1 MQESLP
7 VFNSMSEIAEY
18 LGITKVSVSLALK
31 NSPLISDEL
40 RKQVQQLARATGFSP
55 RKYRKQTGDSS
66 ARDPVALC
74 FDLFQTLGQ
83 GVFGEDLLRR
93 GYFYLFFKHFIILS
107 LSNFCVINFYDGFA

>member
-40 RKQVQQLARATGFSP
+40 RKQVQQLP
-55 RKYRKQTGDSS
+55 EP
-66 ARDPVALC
+66 PVFLP
-74 FDLFQTLGQ
+74 GNI
-83 GVFGEDLLRR
+83 GSRR
-93 GYFYLFFKHFIILS
+93 GIPPPATPSRSALTPSFRAIQS
-107 LSNFCVINFYDGFA
+107 LRSF

>member
-74 FDLFQTLGQ
+74 FDP
-83 GVFGEDLLRR
+83 
-93 GYFYLFFKHFIILS
+93 
-107 LSNFCVINFYDGFA
+107 

>member
-55 RKYRKQTGDSS
+55 RKYRKQPLHRKGFCTTF
-66 ARDPVALC
+66 VALM
-74 FDLFQTLGQ
+74 
-83 GVFGEDLLRR
+83 
-93 GYFYLFFKHFIILS
+93 
-107 LSNFCVINFYDGFA
+107 A